1 MTAKKRRTSWSFL
14 YKASDRLKGSRKGAR
29 KKPLEQK
36 RGLDTRKPE
45 TKGLGSLIP
54 EVSEDKPG
62 THLGSPRQKTPKKVK
77 NIRSRKPD
85 TRSLRRK
92 SKSKDLRR
100 QLLYIRFRN
109 KTT

>member
-1 MTAKKRRTSWSFL
+1 M
-14 YKASDRLKGSRKGAR
+14 
-29 KKPLEQK
+29 
-36 RGLDTRKPE
+36 DTRNPETKDLGSLIPEVAGDKPE
-45 TKGLGSLIP
+45 TKDLGSLIP

-62 THLGSPRQKTPKKVK
+62 THLGSPKQKTPKKVK

-85 TRSLRRK
+85 TRSLKRK